1 MPVAL
6 QHFTPLN
13 SGSPR
18 TKSLFFKIAFFC
30 FRRRDRFSIFRFS
43 VPVAASLRKKSRF
56 SKTIIFR
63 VQLSRSSV
71 FFKIQIFCIIAVRRF
86 HVFKYCN
93 LSPRRDPFC
102 FPKSAFIAPV
112 LPSLNSFQIPFFS
125 ACSAVFLLVFEII
138 SFLPSAMIV
147 FKYHDFLF
155 SRLSFLKSILFCIA
169 PRSFSKTMIC
179 CALFWKMQFS
189 CFGFGKLPII
199 TPRSSGRFSFGKIRK
214 IAIARSWKNRFLH
227 FWKIKADHSPSI
239 RKFSRYWKIIFL
251 VCYSG
256 RFASA
261 DHNKHTN
268 IVCLYWKI
276 SNKMM
281 FLLYIGKFHSDHDY
295 MENFIRKI

>member
-1 MPVAL
+1 M
-6 QHFTPLN
+6 
-13 SGSPR
+13 
-18 TKSLFFKIAFFC
+18 
-30 FRRRDRFSIFRFS
+30 
-43 VPVAASLRKKSRF
+43 
-56 SKTIIFR
+56 
-63 VQLSRSSV
+63 
-71 FFKIQIFCIIAVRRF
+71 RRF

-102 FPKSAFIAPV
+102 FPKSAFITPV
-112 LPSLNSFQIPFFS
+112 LPIL
-125 ACSAVFLLVFEII
+125 
-138 SFLPSAMIV
+138 IV
-147 FKYHDFLF
+147 FKYHSFLPVLPF
-155 SRLSFLKSILFCIA
+155 SFWFLKSILFCIA
-169 PRSFSKTMIC
+169 PRSFSKTMIY
-179 CALFWKMQFS
+179 CALFCKMPFS

-199 TPRSSGRFSFGKIRK
+199 EPRSSGRFSFGKIRK

-239 RKFSRYWKIIFL
+239 RNFSRYWKIILL
-251 VCYSG
+251 VCQSG

>member
-1 MPVAL
+1 M
-6 QHFTPLN
+6 H
-13 SGSPR
+13 
-18 TKSLFFKIAFFC
+18 
-30 FRRRDRFSIFRFS
+30 FS
-43 VPVAASLRKKSRF
+43 VFAAEIVFQYSVFLFLSLHRSAKKSRF

-63 VQLSRSSV
+63 VQLSRSSA
-71 FFKIQIFCIIAVRRF
+71 FFKIQIFCIITVRCF
-86 HVFKYCN
+86 HVFKYCT

-138 SFLPSAMIV
+138 SFLPR
-147 FKYHDFLF
+147 LF
-155 SRLSFLKSILFCIA
+155 
-169 PRSFSKTMIC
+169 SFSKIPLFCFRAHRFSNHHFSAFGFSKFIFTAPI
-179 CALFWKMQFS
+179 LLSFWKMPFS

-199 TPRSSGRFSFGKIRK
+199 APRSSGRFSFGKIRK

-227 FWKIKADHSPSI
+227 FWKIKTDHSPSI
-239 RKFSRYWKIIFL
+239 RNFSRYWKIILL
-251 VCYSG
+251 VCQSG

>member
-6 QHFTPLN
+6 YHFTLLN

-63 VQLSRSSV
+63 VQLSRSSA

-112 LPSLNSFQIPFFS
+112 LPTCHSFLKSFFS

-138 SFLPSAMIV
+138 AFLSSAMIV

-155 SRLSFLKSILFCIA
+155 SRLSFLKSIFFCIA
-169 PRSFSKTMIC
+169 PRSFSKTMIYC
-179 CALFWKMQFS
+179 VLFCKMPFS

-199 TPRSSGRFSFGKIRK
+199 APRSSGRFSFGKLEISASLAAGKTDFCIFGKLKR
-214 IAIARSWKNRFLH
+214 ITRRASAIFRDIGKLS
-227 FWKIKADHSPSI
+227 FW
-239 RKFSRYWKIIFL
+239 
-251 VCYSG
+251 
-256 RFASA
+256 FASLE
-261 DHNKHTN
+261 DLQVPIIIN
-268 IVCLYWKI
+268 ILI
-276 SNKMM
+276 
-281 FLLYIGKFHSDHDY
+281 
-295 MENFIRKI
+295 